1 MESFSV
7 STVVEILSSPAP
19 PNSSGTPP
27 PIKPTS
33 PPFFTSSAISP
44 GFLFSSS
51 FTTGKTSFT
60 TNSSAVCPINF
71 WSSVRSAGVNTS
83 LGCGDSR
90 RKLPPF
96 AAGLVRAAVAIW
108 SVLAG
113 SHFNWILVNDCLWHA
128 TKSVRPILLPL
139 DGPVNTVNS
148 LVSEEFQ
155 RLPVRVRSA
164 SSERSDSGYNP
175 RSFHASLRTLMN
187 TLHSFPPLPFL
198 PLILGALLLA
208 ERSAPQVPPAS

>member
-27 PIKPTS
+27 PIRPTS
-33 PPFFTSSAISP
+33 PPFFTRSAINP

-51 FTTGKTSFT
+51 FTTGKTSFI

-83 LGCGDSR
+83 PGCGDSR

-96 AAGLVRAAVAIW
+96 AAGLVRVAVAI
-108 SVLAG
+108 
-113 SHFNWILVNDCLWHA
+113 
-128 TKSVRPILLPL
+128 
-139 DGPVNTVNS
+139 
-148 LVSEEFQ
+148 LVSPTWDSLLL
-155 RLPVRVRSA
+155 RLTQKA
-164 SSERSDSGYNP
+164 TCG
-175 RSFHASLRTLMN
+175 A
-187 TLHSFPPLPFL
+187 HSQPHHFTPFYSPPPPPQPPLYLLCFL
-198 PLILGALLLA
+198 T
-208 ERSAPQVPPAS
+208 